1 MTAQESAPAPRTQPR
16 RRAVDILG
24 LLGWLI
30 LVFAVS
36 FAASRYMPGEWYA
49 RLHKPSWTPPNWMFP
64 VVWTLLYAA
73 MAAAAWLVWR
83 RDGFAGARAALVLF
97 LAQLALNGVWTY
109 LFFGRQWVGLA
120 LVDILALLAAV
131 IITMV
136 LFRKHDR
143 RAGYL
148 LAPYIV
154 WLAYASTLNL
164 GVLVL
169 N

>member
-1 MTAQESAPAPRTQPR
+1 
-16 RRAVDILG
+16 
-24 LLGWLI
+24 
-30 LVFAVS
+30 
-36 FAASRYMPGEWYA
+36 
-49 RLHKPSWTPPNWMFP
+49 
-64 VVWTLLYAA
+64 
-73 MAAAAWLVWR
+73 VWR

>member
-1 MTAQESAPAPRTQPR
+1 MMTAQESAPAPRTQPR

-73 MAAAAWLVWR
+73 MAAACSMLVWS
-83 RDGFAGARAALVLF
+83 GFCR
-97 LAQLALNGVWTY
+97 
-109 LFFGRQWVGLA
+109 
-120 LVDILALLAAV
+120 
-131 IITMV
+131 
-136 LFRKHDR
+136 
-143 RAGYL
+143 
-148 LAPYIV
+148 
-154 WLAYASTLNL
+154 
-164 GVLVL
+164 
-169 N
+169 